1 MCSVVRAALAQRN
14 CLVGD
19 IDGNAAGLIADMGL
33 AARRG
38 ARLLVTPEL
47 ALTGYPPE
55 DLVHRRDFIDAN
67 LRALARLVSASRRH
81 PRLLTIAGFVDRDE
95 AGLYNAAALIR
106 GGRIMGRYHKRQLP
120 NYGVFDER
128 RYFRPGTRSPLFI
141 MDGVPLAVTICEDL
155 WITGGEPE
163 RTVVGSRPGLIV
175 SLNASPYE
183 IGKRAE
189 RERVFGRVA
198 RLSGAPLLY
207 VNQVGGQDEL
217 VFDGQSLVFDATGEV
232 RARGAAFE
240 REFLETACPPRGTPR
255 RPLPPLEEVYRALV
269 LGVRDYASKN
279 GFPGAVIGLSGGVD
293 SALTA
298 VIASDALGARHVTGV
313 SMPSRFTSRLSRDEG
328 RDVARRLG
336 IGFMELPVEP
346 QFRAYLGT
354 LGPHVEGASGDLAR
368 QNLQA
373 RIRGGLLMSLSN
385 RYGWLLLATG
395 NKSEMS
401 VGYATLYG
409 DLAGGFAALKDVPKT
424 LVYRL
429 ARWRNAHPGP
439 GERKAVIPPRTLSRP
454 PTAELR
460 PDQRDTDSL
469 PPYPVLDG
477 ILKAYVEENRSI
489 ASIVQLGY
497 SAPVIRRVVRMVER
511 NEYKRRQAPPG
522 VKIQSKAFGKDR
534 RNPITHGFRPWNS

>member
-1 MCSVVRAALAQRN
+1 
-14 CLVGD
+14 LV
-19 IDGNAAGLIADMGL
+19 AG
-33 AARRG
+33 R
-38 ARLLVTPEL
+38 PE
-47 ALTGYPPE
+47 
-55 DLVHRRDFIDAN
+55 
-67 LRALARLVSASRRH
+67 
-81 PRLLTIAGFVDRDE
+81 
-95 AGLYNAAALIR
+95 
-106 GGRIMGRYHKRQLP
+106 
-120 NYGVFDER
+120 
-128 RYFRPGTRSPLFI
+128 
-141 MDGVPLAVTICEDL
+141 
-155 WITGGEPE
+155 
-163 RTVVGSRPGLIV
+163 LIV

-183 IGKRAE
+183 TGKLAG
-189 RERVFGRVA
+189 RERVFSRVA
-198 RLSGAPLLY
+198 RLAGAPLLY

-217 VFDGQSLVFDATGEV
+217 VFDGQSLVFDASGAV
-232 RARGAAFE
+232 RARGDAFSAQM
-240 REFLETACPPRGTPR
+240 LMTAIPPRGTPR
-255 RPLPPLEEVYRALV
+255 RTLAPLEEVYRALV
-269 LGVRDYASKN
+269 LGVRDYAAKN
-279 GFPGAVIGLSGGVD
+279 GFPRAVIGLSGGVD

-298 VIASDALGARHVTGV
+298 VIASDALGPGRVTGV

-328 RDVARRLG
+328 REIARRLG
-336 IGFMELPVEP
+336 IRFLELPVEP

-354 LGPHVEGASGDLAR
+354 LGPHVEGPAGDLAR

-439 GERKAVIPPRTLSRP
+439 GERRAVIPPRTLLRP

-489 ASIVQLGY
+489 AAIVRLGY
-497 SAPVIRRVVRMVER
+497 AAPVVRRVVRMVER

-522 VKIQSKAFGKDR
+522 VKIQGKAFGKDR
-534 RNPITHGFRPWNS
+534 RNPITHGFKPWAA